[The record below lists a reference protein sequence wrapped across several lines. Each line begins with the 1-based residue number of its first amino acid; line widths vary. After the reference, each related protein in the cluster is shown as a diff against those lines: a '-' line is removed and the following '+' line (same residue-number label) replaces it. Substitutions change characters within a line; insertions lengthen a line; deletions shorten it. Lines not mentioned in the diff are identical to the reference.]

1 MANGPSYK
9 QLSGYSLVP
18 AADTLQK
25 TPTYVIITNTGSYAF
40 SYPDRSNGQT
50 TSSYMSGSTTT
61 DHPAAGAFSN
71 HMIKLDINPVMW
83 RRTDAASVLGDV
95 TFVYVRVR

>member
-9 QLSGYSLVP
+9 QLSGYALVP

-50 TSSYMSGSTTT
+50 TSSFITGSCTSSIKVIFSLKFLKYSLAFLVKLKSNIQMSISLSLSLL
-61 DHPAAGAFSN
+61 F
-71 HMIKLDINPVMW
+71 
-83 RRTDAASVLGDV
+83 
-95 TFVYVRVR
+95 